1 MTSSPA
7 APSAPPVVVVT
18 GANGLVGARVCAAL
32 AERGVTVRAVVRR
45 AGTAPALD
53 GLTEHVGDF
62 GDPGFA
68 ATVVEGADAVVTTVH
83 PMGSD
88 RATQQQVAVE
98 GTPRLARAARDAGVA
113 RFVHVSTCAVYD
125 RGTGADDADETCAL
139 VGDDAEVYAVTKRD
153 TDLALA
159 EVEGITRVLV
169 RPPAILGAGGS
180 SMWNT
185 VRPAELREHEQ
196 QRRANPDRTFAWVHV
211 DDLAALVADVAA
223 GRVPDAADGST
234 GPLAGGCSTVNVAGE
249 PATAR
254 DYVGTVLR
262 ALGVAPVWDESLP
275 AWTGQII
282 ADRARS
288 WGWAPAV
295 TLDQALAELA
305 EGLGQ
310 TVRPNA

>member
-1 MTSSPA
+1 VTSSPA
-7 APSAPPVVVVT
+7 APSSPVVVVT

-32 AERGVTVRAVVRR
+32 SERGASVRAVVRR
-45 AGTAPALD
+45 AGTAPVRD
-53 GLTEHVGDF
+53 GLSEHVGDF
-62 GDPGFA
+62 TDPAFA
-68 ATVVEGADAVVTTVH
+68 ATVVQGADAVVTTVH

-125 RGTGADDADETCAL
+125 RGDGAADADESAPL

-159 EVEGITRVLV
+159 AVEGITRVLV
-169 RPPAILGAGGS
+169 RPPAILGAGDTS
-180 SMWNT
+180 VWNT
-185 VRPAELREHEQ
+185 LRPAQLRDDEQ
-196 QRRANPDRTFAWVHV
+196 QRRANPTRTFAWVHV

-223 GRVPDAADGST
+223 GRVPEAADGST
-234 GPLAGGCSTVNVAGE
+234 GPLPGGCTVVNVAGE

-262 ALGVAPVWDESLP
+262 ALGLAPVWDDELP
-275 AWTGQII
+275 AWTGQIL

-288 WGWAPAV
+288 WGWAPTV
-295 TLDQALAELA
+295 TLEHALAELA
-305 EGLGQ
+305 DGLGK
-310 TVRPNA
+310 TAAAAD

>member
-1 MTSSPA
+1 MTSSSAA
-7 APSAPPVVVVT
+7 APSAAPVVVVT

-32 AERGVTVRAVVRR
+32 AERGATVRAVVRR

-53 GLTEHVGDF
+53 GLSEHVGDF
-62 GDPGFA
+62 GDAGFA
-68 ATVVEGADAVVTTVH
+68 ATVVAGADAVVTTVH

-125 RGTGADDADETCAL
+125 RGTGADDVDETYPL
-139 VGDDAEVYAVTKRD
+139 VGDDAEVYGVTKRD

-169 RPPAILGAGGS
+169 RPPAILGAGAS
-180 SMWNT
+180 SVWNT
-185 VRPAELREHEQ
+185 LRPAALRDDEH
-196 QRRANPDRTFAWVHV
+196 QRRANPARTFAWVHV
-211 DDLAALVADVAA
+211 DDLAALVADVAV

-234 GPLAGGCSTVNVAGE
+234 GPLAGGCTTVNVAGE
-249 PATAR
+249 PATMH
-254 DYVGTVLR
+254 DYVGTVCR
-262 ALGVAPVWDESLP
+262 ALGVAPAWDESLP
-275 AWTGQII
+275 SWTGQIV

-288 WGWAPAV
+288 WGWTPTV
-295 TLDQALAELA
+295 TLRQALAELA
-305 EGLGQ
+305 DGLAEPA
-310 TVRPNA
+310 R